1 VAGETDTGTIDTGE
15 FTPTAHVI
23 ADSITPFGHRLTTME
38 VTLHRFMLAE
48 FNTHRAFSRNS
59 ASSRA
64 IPVSKTL
71 RRLVEFP
78 GIPLSWPLNQRGM
91 QGGPE
96 LGPADA
102 AKAQQIWLGAR
113 DNAVQSAEKLLE
125 LGVHKSV
132 VNRLLEPFMT
142 TTIIVSATEW
152 DNFFHQRATPPATVE
167 ALAQAEIR
175 AAADAMQAA
184 YTASEPTPV
193 PQGNWHLPYITH
205 EDISWLARESLAPVS
220 AARCAR
226 VSYLT
231 HAGKRD
237 PQADLD
243 LYQRLVTADP
253 PHASPLEHVATP
265 ARWGEDPPGNFTG
278 WRQLRHVAF
287 PCNRKDS
294 P

>member
-1 VAGETDTGTIDTGE
+1 MASD
-15 FTPTAHVI
+15 FTPSAKVI
-23 ADSITPFGHRLTTME
+23 ADSITPFGDRLTTIE

-96 LGPADA
+96 LDPVAA
-102 AKAQQIWLGAR
+102 AKAEQIWLGAR
-113 DNAVQSAEKLLE
+113 DNAVQSAEELLE
-125 LGVHKSV
+125 LGVHKCV

-142 TTIIVSATEW
+142 TTIIVSSTEW
-152 DNFFHQRATPPATVE
+152 DNFFVQRCTPPEADD

-175 AAADAMQAA
+175 AAADAMRIA
-184 YTASEPTPV
+184 YTASTPTPV
-193 PQGNWHLPYITH
+193 PQGGWHLPYITH
-205 EDISWLARESLAPVS
+205 EDISWMPRPALPEIS

-231 HAGKRD
+231 HAGDRD
-237 PQADLD
+237 PQADLH
-243 LYQRLVTADP
+243 LYQRLICAVP
-253 PHASPLEHVATP
+253 PHASPLEHPATP
-265 ARWGEDPPGNFTG
+265 ARWGENPPGNFTG
-278 WRQLRHVAF
+278 WRQLRHIALG
-287 PCNRKDS
+287 PNRKGTS
-294 P
+294 